1 MHLGSAKEKYYAFM
15 QWVKTPLCGGIAQLV
30 ERQLCKLDVGGS
42 NPPASISRVFYFLE
56 FGFYLKDIF
65 WSVED

>member
-42 NPPASISRVFYFLE
+42 NPPASTISSFQFSDFSFDLS
-56 FGFYLKDIF
+56 FIKKAA
-65 WSVED
+65 